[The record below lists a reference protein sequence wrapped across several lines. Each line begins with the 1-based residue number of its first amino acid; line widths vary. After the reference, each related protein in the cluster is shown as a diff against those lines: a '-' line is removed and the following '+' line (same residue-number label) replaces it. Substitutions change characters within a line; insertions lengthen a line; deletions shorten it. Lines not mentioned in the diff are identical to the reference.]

1 MIRTGI
7 SKESLLMDVMYSVN
21 LINRWTSMQCVLL
34 AIEEKEVSLLIPLV
48 TAAIAAAVGTVGGFF
63 CSI

>member
-1 MIRTGI
+1 
-7 SKESLLMDVMYSVN
+7 
-21 LINRWTSMQCVLL
+21 MQCVLL